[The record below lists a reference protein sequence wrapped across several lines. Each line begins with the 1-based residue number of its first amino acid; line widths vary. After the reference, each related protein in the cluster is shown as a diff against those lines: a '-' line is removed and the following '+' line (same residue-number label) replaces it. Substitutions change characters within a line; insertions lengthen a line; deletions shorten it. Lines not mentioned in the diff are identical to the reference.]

1 MKEFFFAICLLSSII
16 AFTQPGPQISTQG
29 ALVLDQFLQ
38 SKTTSGQVPG
48 IVALVLNKEKVIYK
62 SASGFSRISTKESMA
77 ADKIFS
83 IASMT
88 KAVTTVAAMQL
99 IEQGKIDLNDPVS
112 KYLPAMGSI
121 QVIEKFN
128 PKDTS
133 YSLRSPARPI
143 TIRDLLTHTSGSG
156 YSFDDKT
163 LALISQKKPA
173 IAPSPHTG
181 YPLIHDPGARWTY
194 GMNTN
199 LLGEVIEKVSG
210 LSLVQYFD
218 ANIFK
223 PLGIDDTSFIVPEA
237 KYSRLARSYTRINNK
252 LEEQVGFEKRKPA
265 ISGGNGLYSTAGDYA
280 IFLRMLLN
288 KGALNGKRIVSE
300 KSVTAMTQNQIG
312 DLFVNTLPGTFPRL
326 ALDFP
331 ERSGKDKFGFGFV
344 IRTASE
350 NEPNT
355 RKPGSYS
362 WAGIFNTHYWVDPQ
376 TGIAVVFLMQVLP
389 FYDPGCMEALDGFE
403 RVVYGNLD
411 EGK

>member
-1 MKEFFFAICLLSSII
+1 MAVYLEETLFASRSLRLSTWRALRLCVKFFRPRHLEPAMKEFFFAICLLSSTT

-181 YPLIHDPGARWTY
+181 YPLIHDPGARSP
-194 GMNTN
+194 GQRPRHAIRSDGSQ
-199 LLGEVIEKVSG
+199 LR
-210 LSLVQYFD
+210 VQ
-218 ANIFK
+218 AARARA
-223 PLGIDDTSFIVPEA
+223 PL
-237 KYSRLARSYTRINNK
+237 R
-252 LEEQVGFEKRKPA
+252 
-265 ISGGNGLYSTAGDYA
+265 
-280 IFLRMLLN
+280 
-288 KGALNGKRIVSE
+288 
-300 KSVTAMTQNQIG
+300 
-312 DLFVNTLPGTFPRL
+312 
-326 ALDFP
+326 
-331 ERSGKDKFGFGFV
+331 
-344 IRTASE
+344 
-350 NEPNT
+350 
-355 RKPGSYS
+355 
-362 WAGIFNTHYWVDPQ
+362 VDPPRQ
-376 TGIAVVFLMQVLP
+376 HRVPAGVREARALRRRQ
-389 FYDPGCMEALDGFE
+389 PGCA
-403 RVVYGNLD
+403 RVRG
-411 EGK
+411 